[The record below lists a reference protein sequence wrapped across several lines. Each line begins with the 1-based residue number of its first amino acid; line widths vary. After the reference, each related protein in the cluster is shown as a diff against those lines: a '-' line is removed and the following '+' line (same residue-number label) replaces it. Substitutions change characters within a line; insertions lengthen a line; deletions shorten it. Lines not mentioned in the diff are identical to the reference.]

1 MTVER
6 KERTPMTKGTIS
18 RRGFMKA
25 AAATGAALT
34 AAGSIPLLETTDRA
48 FAAGS
53 VERVMHKTA
62 CHGCTNCCPVRVY
75 TEDGRVVKIEG
86 DPDGPLNKGGVC
98 LKCLSQIQTVYSPR
112 HVLHPMKRVGER
124 GENRWEAISWEEAVD
139 LAGEQIATAV
149 KKYGPYAY
157 WSARGGGGAYIE
169 WETSGLDYT
178 FGGCNSLASG
188 ACQCAMPRDFV
199 STTSVGFNC
208 CVDMDNV
215 DRWVGITDNAELDGT
230 RRDDTE
236 RVFVLWGS
244 QPHSSKAA
252 HGGHGLTDARSNLGV
267 KTIVVDPY
275 MTAEATKADVWLPVR
290 PGSDCALMLSWIHHI
305 IENDLYDEQFVK
317 HWTNLPFLINPDTRL
332 AYRAEEVWPDYVN
345 PAADPAGV
353 YDTPAYVCFDAK
365 TNSVQPFPF
374 TAPENCAVDPVIFAT
389 ATVNGKEAKTAGQI
403 YKEEAEPWTLEA
415 AGETC
420 WLDPERIRE
429 AIELYANADFGGL
442 SNGVFSDHQ
451 ENSSTAPLGALAIDA
466 LLGHVE
472 SPCSAFQNHGA
483 ASRTADRPTQRLG
496 VFSST
501 FERYGLG
508 WTTGLTKAEND
519 RLLDAIVADWDA
531 KGRDGKEMQR
541 YFFQSRCDTMG
552 ANEHKGIHQWQTCAP
567 KELRQAITTGEPY
580 RPRVMYEMS
589 GNKYAVMGPSLEWKK
604 AYDEQDFVIQQYPNM
619 TSFTVQTVDL
629 FLPTTEWLEYDSY
642 EAPGTHFNRHYA
654 RCQVTHLGET
664 VNPFVSPYQ
673 VAASAVEKLGAENVF
688 DPDAYKVPFFE
699 SLEAARAAWAEQ
711 MGKGSWQ
718 EMLDDIDHRFTEEP
732 IDDYMAY
739 YQYKEPVSDGLP
751 RGFATMSRKVDVYSE
766 AMLRLARTGFPYMY
780 PFDQPA
786 CDDYDPICTFKE
798 PTESPVEGQP
808 GYDPEYPLVITTG
821 RLPHFH
827 HGTMRHAPFIREV
840 MPAPELKINPETA
853 AEYGIEH
860 LDWVKITSRRGSS
873 NARAYL
879 TQGIAPGVLI
889 TERFWNPE
897 CFDETQETIT
907 PGIEEC
913 GYNIMSADEFQNPCF
928 ATNSYRAFTVKIEKT
943 ERPERIWIE
952 SEQFQP
958 FMPTLSG
965 EPVTEEVF

>member
-1 MTVER
+1 
-6 KERTPMTKGTIS
+6 MTKGTIS

-34 AAGSIPLLETTDRA
+34 AAGSIPLLETTDQA

-149 KKYGPYAY
+149 KKYGPYSY

-305 IENDLYDEQFVK
+305 IENNLYDEAFVK
-317 HWTNLPFLINPDTRL
+317 HWTNLPFLINPETRL

-429 AIELYANADFGGL
+429 AVELYAKADFGGL

-466 LLGHVE
+466 LLGYVE
-472 SPCSAFQNHGA
+472 SPCSAFQNHGV
-483 ASRTADRPTQRLG
+483 ASRTTDRPTQRLG

-673 VAASAVEKLGAENVF
+673 VAEAAVEKLGAENVF

-732 IDDYMAY
+732 MDDYMAY

-897 CFDETQETIT
+897 CFDETQESIT

>member
-34 AAGSIPLLETTDRA
+34 AAGSIPLLETTDQA

-124 GENRWEAISWEEAVD
+124 GENKWEAISWDEAVD

-275 MTAEATKADVWLPVR
+275 MTAEAAKADVWLPVR

-332 AYRAEEVWPDYVN
+332 AYRAEEVWPDYAN

-589 GNKYAVMGPSLEWKK
+589 GNKYAVMGPSLKWKK

-673 VAASAVEKLGAENVF
+673 VAEAAVEKLGAENVF

>member
-1 MTVER
+1 
-6 KERTPMTKGTIS
+6 MTKGTIS

-34 AAGSIPLLETTDRA
+34 AAGSIPLLETTDQA

-149 KKYGPYAY
+149 KKYGPYSY

-305 IENDLYDEQFVK
+305 IENNLYDEAFVK
-317 HWTNLPFLINPDTRL
+317 HWTNLPFLINPETRL

-365 TNSVQPFPF
+365 ANSVQPFPF

-429 AIELYANADFGGL
+429 AVELYAKADFGGL

-466 LLGHVE
+466 LLGYVE

-519 RLLDAIVADWDA
+519 RLLDAIVGEWDA

-673 VAASAVEKLGAENVF
+673 VAEAAVEKLGAENVF

-732 IDDYMAY
+732 MDDYMAY

-808 GYDPEYPLVITTG
+808 GYDSEYPLVITTG

-897 CFDETQETIT
+897 CFDETQESIT

>member
-1 MTVER
+1 MADIS
-6 KERTPMTKGTIS
+6 IS
-18 RRGFMKA
+18 RRNFVKA
-25 AAATGAALT
+25 ASALGVALSTT
-34 AAGSIPLLETTDRA
+34 AVPLLENTDVA
-48 FAAGS
+48 FANDS

-75 TEDGRVVKIEG
+75 TEDGRVIKIEG

-98 LKCLSQIQTVYSPR
+98 LKCLSQIHTVYSPR

-124 GENRWEAISWEEAVD
+124 GENRWEAISWDEAIE

-149 KKYGPYAY
+149 KKYGPYSY

-208 CVDMDNV
+208 CIDMDNV
-215 DRWVGITDNAELDGT
+215 DRWLGITDNAELDGI
-230 RRDDTE
+230 RRDDSE

-244 QPHSSKAA
+244 QPHASKAA
-252 HGGHGLTDARSNLGV
+252 HGGHGLTDSRSNLGA

-275 MTAEATKADVWLPVR
+275 LTAEAAKADVWLPVR
-290 PGSDCALMLSWIHHI
+290 PGSDCALMLAWIRYI
-305 IENDLYDEQFVK
+305 IDTDAYDESFVK
-317 HWTNLPFLINPDTRL
+317 YWTNLPFLINPDTHL
-332 AYRAEEVWPDYVN
+332 AYKAEDIWPDYTN
-345 PAADPAGV
+345 PATDPNNV
-353 YDTPAYVCFDAK
+353 FDTPAYVCLDAK
-365 TNSVQPFPF
+365 TNTIQPFPF
-374 TAPENCAVDPVIFAT
+374 CDPADCTVDPVIFAT
-389 ATVNGKEAKTAGQI
+389 TSIQGKEVRTAGQI
-403 YKEEAEPWTLEA
+403 YKDEAEPWTLEA
-415 AGETC
+415 AGKTC

-429 AIELYANADFGGL
+429 AIELYVHADFGGL

-466 LLGHVE
+466 LLGYIE
-472 SPCSAFQNHGA
+472 SPCSAFQNHGSN
-483 ASRTADRPTQRLG
+483 SRTDVRPTQRLG
-496 VFSST
+496 AFSST

-508 WTTGLTKAEND
+508 WTTGYTQEEND
-519 RLLDAIVADWDA
+519 RLLAKVVAEWDA
-531 KGRDGKEMQR
+531 KGRNGKEMQE
-541 YFFQSRCDTMG
+541 YFFQSRCDTLG

-567 KELRQAITTGEPY
+567 KETRQAITTGEPY

-629 FLPTTEWLEYDSY
+629 FLPTNEWLEYDSY
-642 EAPGTHFNRHYA
+642 EEPATHFNRHYA

-664 VNPFVSPYQ
+664 VNPFVLPYQ
-673 VAASAVEKLGAENVF
+673 VAQSAVEKLGAENVF

-699 SLEAARAAWAEQ
+699 SLEAARSAWAEK
-711 MGKGSWQ
+711 MGKDSWQ
-718 EMLDDIDHRFTEEP
+718 EMLDDVDHRYTEVPLDE
-732 IDDYMAY
+732 YMGY
-739 YQYKEPVSDGLP
+739 YQYKEVISDGLP

-766 AMLRLARTGFPYMY
+766 AMIRLARTGFPYMY

-786 CDDYDPICTFKE
+786 CEDYDPICTFIE
-798 PTESPVEGQP
+798 PTESPLEEASGF
-808 GYDPEYPLVITTG
+808 DPEYPLVITTG

-827 HGTMRHAPFIREV
+827 HGTMRHAPFVREV
-840 MPAPELKINPETA
+840 MPVPELKINPATA
-853 AEYGIEH
+853 AQYGIEH
-860 LDWVKITSRRGSS
+860 LDWVKISSRRGSS

-879 TQGIAPGVLI
+879 TQGIAPGVLL

-897 CFDETQETIT
+897 CFDETQESIT
-907 PGIEEC
+907 SGFEEC

-943 ERPERIWIE
+943 TRPERIWIE
-952 SEQFQP
+952 SEQFKP
-958 FMPTLSG
+958 FMPNLQDEAITG
-965 EPVTEEVF
+965 EVF

>member
-34 AAGSIPLLETTDRA
+34 AAGSIPLLETTDQA

-472 SPCSAFQNHGA
+472 PPCSAFQNHGA

>member
-1 MTVER
+1 
-6 KERTPMTKGTIS
+6 MTKGTIS

-34 AAGSIPLLETTDRA
+34 AAGSIPLLETTDQA

-124 GENRWEAISWEEAVD
+124 GENKWEAISWDEAVD

-275 MTAEATKADVWLPVR
+275 MTAEAAKADVWLPVR

-365 TNSVQPFPF
+365 TNSVQPIPF

-466 LLGHVE
+466 LLGYVE

>member
-6 KERTPMTKGTIS
+6 KERTPMTKGTVS

-34 AAGSIPLLETTDRA
+34 AAGSIPLLETTDQA

-124 GENRWEAISWEEAVD
+124 GENKWEAISWDEAVD

-149 KKYGPYAY
+149 KKYGPYSY

-305 IENDLYDEQFVK
+305 IENNLYDEAFVK

-466 LLGHVE
+466 LLGYVE

-673 VAASAVEKLGAENVF
+673 VAEAAVEKLGAENVF

-732 IDDYMAY
+732 MDDYMAY

-897 CFDETQETIT
+897 CFDETQESIT

-952 SEQFQP
+952 SKQFQP

>member
-1 MTVER
+1 
-6 KERTPMTKGTIS
+6 MTKGTIS

-34 AAGSIPLLETTDRA
+34 AAGSIPLLETTDQA

-275 MTAEATKADVWLPVR
+275 MTAEATKADLWLPVR

-353 YDTPAYVCFDAK
+353 YNTPAYVCFDAK

>member
-34 AAGSIPLLETTDRA
+34 AAGSIPLLETTDQA

-124 GENRWEAISWEEAVD
+124 GENKWEAISWDEAVD

-275 MTAEATKADVWLPVR
+275 MTAEAAKADVWLPVR

-415 AGETC
+415 TGETC

-673 VAASAVEKLGAENVF
+673 VAEAAVEKLGAENVF

-699 SLEAARAAWAEQ
+699 SLEAARAAWAEK

>member
-34 AAGSIPLLETTDRA
+34 AAGSIPLLETTDQA

-124 GENRWEAISWEEAVD
+124 GENKWEAISWDEAVD
-139 LAGEQIATAV
+139 LAGEQIATTV

-275 MTAEATKADVWLPVR
+275 MTAEAAKADVWLPVR

>member
-1 MTVER
+1 
-6 KERTPMTKGTIS
+6 MTKGTIS

-34 AAGSIPLLETTDRA
+34 AAGSIPLLETTDQA

-149 KKYGPYAY
+149 KKYGPYSY

-305 IENDLYDEQFVK
+305 IENNLYDEAFVK
-317 HWTNLPFLINPDTRL
+317 HWTNLPFLINHETRL

-345 PAADPAGV
+345 LAADPAGV
-353 YDTPAYVCFDAK
+353 YDAPAYVCFDAK

-429 AIELYANADFGGL
+429 AVELYAKADFGGL

-466 LLGHVE
+466 LLGYVE

-519 RLLDAIVADWDA
+519 RLLDAIVGEWDA

-673 VAASAVEKLGAENVF
+673 VAEAAVEKLGAENVF

-732 IDDYMAY
+732 MDDYMAY

-879 TQGIAPGVLI
+879 TQGIAPGVLV

-897 CFDETQETIT
+897 CFDETQESIT

>member
-1 MTVER
+1 
-6 KERTPMTKGTIS
+6 MTKGTIS

-34 AAGSIPLLETTDRA
+34 AAGSIPLLETTDQA

-124 GENRWEAISWEEAVD
+124 GENKWEAISWDEAVD

-275 MTAEATKADVWLPVR
+275 MTAEAAKADVWLPVR

-897 CFDETQETIT
+897 CFDDTQETIT

>member
-1 MTVER
+1 
-6 KERTPMTKGTIS
+6 MTKGTIS

-34 AAGSIPLLETTDRA
+34 AAGSIPLLETTDQA

-149 KKYGPYAY
+149 KKYGPYSY

-230 RRDDTE
+230 RRDETE

-305 IENDLYDEQFVK
+305 IENNLYDETFVK
-317 HWTNLPFLINPDTRL
+317 HWTNLPFLINPETRL

-429 AIELYANADFGGL
+429 AVELYAKADFGGL

-466 LLGHVE
+466 LLGYVE

-519 RLLDAIVADWDA
+519 RLLDAIVGEWDA

-673 VAASAVEKLGAENVF
+673 VAEAAVEKLGAENVF

-732 IDDYMAY
+732 MDDYMAY

-897 CFDETQETIT
+897 CFDETQESIT

>member
-1 MTVER
+1 
-6 KERTPMTKGTIS
+6 MTKGTIS

-34 AAGSIPLLETTDRA
+34 AAGSIPLLETTDQA

-149 KKYGPYAY
+149 KKYGPYSY

-305 IENDLYDEQFVK
+305 IENNLYDEAFVK
-317 HWTNLPFLINPDTRL
+317 HWTNLPFLINPETRL

-389 ATVNGKEAKTAGQI
+389 ATVNGTEAKTAGQI

-429 AIELYANADFGGL
+429 AVELYAKADFGGL

-466 LLGHVE
+466 LLGYVE

-673 VAASAVEKLGAENVF
+673 VAEAAVEKLGAENVF

-732 IDDYMAY
+732 MDDYMAY

-897 CFDETQETIT
+897 CFDETQESIT

>member
-1 MTVER
+1 
-6 KERTPMTKGTIS
+6 MTKGTIS

-34 AAGSIPLLETTDRA
+34 AAGSIPLLETTDQA

-124 GENRWEAISWEEAVD
+124 GENKWEAISWDEAVD

-275 MTAEATKADVWLPVR
+275 MTAEAAKADVWLPVR

-403 YKEEAEPWTLEA
+403 YKEEAEPWTLET

-673 VAASAVEKLGAENVF
+673 VAEAAVEKLGAENVF

>member
-1 MTVER
+1 
-6 KERTPMTKGTIS
+6 MTKGTIS

-34 AAGSIPLLETTDRA
+34 AAGSIPLLETTDQA

-124 GENRWEAISWEEAVD
+124 GENKWEAISWDEAVD

-275 MTAEATKADVWLPVR
+275 MTAEAAKADVWLPVR

-472 SPCSAFQNHGA
+472 SPCSAFQNHGT

>member
-34 AAGSIPLLETTDRA
+34 AAGSIPLLETTDQA

-124 GENRWEAISWEEAVD
+124 GENKWEAISWDEAVD

-275 MTAEATKADVWLPVR
+275 MTAEAAKADVWLPVR

-673 VAASAVEKLGAENVF
+673 VAEAAVEKLGAENVF

>member
-1 MTVER
+1 
-6 KERTPMTKGTIS
+6 MTKGTIS

-34 AAGSIPLLETTDRA
+34 AAGSIPLLETTDQA

-124 GENRWEAISWEEAVD
+124 GENKWEAISWDEAVD

-275 MTAEATKADVWLPVR
+275 MTAEAAKADVWLPVR

-642 EAPGTHFNRHYA
+642 EAPGPHFNRHYA

>member
-1 MTVER
+1 
-6 KERTPMTKGTIS
+6 MTKGTIS
-18 RRGFMKA
+18 RRSFMKA

-34 AAGSIPLLETTDRA
+34 AVGSIPLLEETDQA

-112 HVLHPMKRVGER
+112 HILHPMKRVGER

-149 KKYGPYAY
+149 KKYGPYSY

-305 IENDLYDEQFVK
+305 IENNLYDEAFVK
-317 HWTNLPFLINPDTRL
+317 HWTNLPFLINPETRM

-345 PAADPAGV
+345 PAADPAGI

-365 TNSVQPFPF
+365 TNSIQPFPF

-429 AIELYANADFGGL
+429 AVELYANADFGGL

-466 LLGHVE
+466 LLGYVE

-519 RLLDAIVADWDA
+519 RLLDAIVARWDA

-589 GNKYAVMGPSLEWKK
+589 GNKYAVMGPTLEWKK

-619 TSFTVQTVDL
+619 TSFTVQSVDL

-673 VAASAVEKLGAENVF
+673 VAEAAVEKLGAENVF
-688 DPDAYKVPFFE
+688 DPDAYKVPFYE
-699 SLEAARAAWAEQ
+699 SLEAARADWAEQ

-732 IDDYMAY
+732 MDDYMAY
-739 YQYKEPVSDGLP
+739 YQCKEPVSDGLP
-751 RGFATMSRKVDVYSE
+751 RGFATISRKVDVYSE

-780 PFDQPA
+780 PFNQPA

-798 PTESPVEGQP
+798 PTESPLEGAE
-808 GYDPEYPLVITTG
+808 GYDSEYPLVITTG

-840 MPAPELKINPETA
+840 MPAPELKINPDTA
-853 AEYGIEH
+853 AKYGIEH

-897 CFDETQETIT
+897 CFDETQESIT

>member
-1 MTVER
+1 
-6 KERTPMTKGTIS
+6 MTKGTIS

-34 AAGSIPLLETTDRA
+34 AAGSIPLLETTDQA

-112 HVLHPMKRVGER
+112 HVLHPMKRVGE
-124 GENRWEAISWEEAVD
+124 WEAISWDEAVD

-275 MTAEATKADVWLPVR
+275 MTAEAAKADVWLPVR

>member
-34 AAGSIPLLETTDRA
+34 AAGSIPLLETTDQA

-124 GENRWEAISWEEAVD
+124 GENKWEAISWDEAVD

-149 KKYGPYAY
+149 KKYGPYSY

-305 IENDLYDEQFVK
+305 IENNLYDEAFVK

-466 LLGHVE
+466 LLGYVE

-897 CFDETQETIT
+897 CFDETQESIT

>member
-1 MTVER
+1 
-6 KERTPMTKGTIS
+6 MTKGTIS

-34 AAGSIPLLETTDRA
+34 AAGSIPLLETTDQA

-124 GENRWEAISWEEAVD
+124 GENKWEAISWDEAVD

-230 RRDDTE
+230 RRDDAE

-275 MTAEATKADVWLPVR
+275 MTAEAAKADVWLPVR

-374 TAPENCAVDPVIFAT
+374 TVPEDCAVDPVIFAT

>member
-34 AAGSIPLLETTDRA
+34 AAGSIPLLETTDQA

-124 GENRWEAISWEEAVD
+124 GENKWEAISWDEAVD

-275 MTAEATKADVWLPVR
+275 MTAEAAKADVWLPVR

-415 AGETC
+415 TGETC

-673 VAASAVEKLGAENVF
+673 VAEAAVEKLGAENVF

-897 CFDETQETIT
+897 CFDETQESIT

>member
-34 AAGSIPLLETTDRA
+34 AAGSIPLLETTDQA

-124 GENRWEAISWEEAVD
+124 GENKWEAISWDEAVD

-275 MTAEATKADVWLPVR
+275 MTAEAAKADVWLPVR

-879 TQGIAPGVLI
+879 TQGIAPGALI

>member
-1 MTVER
+1 
-6 KERTPMTKGTIS
+6 MTKGTIS

-34 AAGSIPLLETTDRA
+34 AAGSIPLLETTDQA

-275 MTAEATKADVWLPVR
+275 MTAEAAKADVWLPVR

-732 IDDYMAY
+732 INDYMAY

-786 CDDYDPICTFKE
+786 YDDYDPICTFKE

>member
-1 MTVER
+1 
-6 KERTPMTKGTIS
+6 MTKGTIS

-34 AAGSIPLLETTDRA
+34 AAGSIPLLETTDQA

>member
-1 MTVER
+1 
-6 KERTPMTKGTIS
+6 MTKGTIS

-34 AAGSIPLLETTDRA
+34 AAGSIPLLETTDQA

-112 HVLHPMKRVGER
+112 HVLHPMKRVSER
-124 GENRWEAISWEEAVD
+124 GENKWEAISWDEAVD

-149 KKYGPYAY
+149 KKYGPYSY

-267 KTIVVDPY
+267 KAIVVDPY
-275 MTAEATKADVWLPVR
+275 MTAEAAKADVWLPVR

-897 CFDETQETIT
+897 CFDETQESIT

>member
-1 MTVER
+1 
-6 KERTPMTKGTIS
+6 MTKGTIS

-34 AAGSIPLLETTDRA
+34 AAGSIPLLETTDQA

-169 WETSGLDYT
+169 WETSGVDYT

>member
-1 MTVER
+1 
-6 KERTPMTKGTIS
+6 MTKGTIS

-34 AAGSIPLLETTDRA
+34 AAGSIPLLETTDQA

-124 GENRWEAISWEEAVD
+124 GENKWEAISWDEAVD

-252 HGGHGLTDARSNLGV
+252 RGGHGLTDARSNLGV

-275 MTAEATKADVWLPVR
+275 MTAEAAKADVWLPVR

-420 WLDPERIRE
+420 WLDPERIRK

-897 CFDETQETIT
+897 CFDETQESIT

>member
-34 AAGSIPLLETTDRA
+34 AAGSIPLLETTDQA

-124 GENRWEAISWEEAVD
+124 GENKWEAISWDEAVD

-275 MTAEATKADVWLPVR
+275 MTAEAAKADVWLPVR

-374 TAPENCAVDPVIFAT
+374 TAPENCVVDPVIFAT

-897 CFDETQETIT
+897 CFDETQESIT

>member
-34 AAGSIPLLETTDRA
+34 AAGSIPLLETTDQA

-215 DRWVGITDNAELDGT
+215 DRWVGITDNAELDGA

>member
-1 MTVER
+1 
-6 KERTPMTKGTIS
+6 MTKGTIS

-34 AAGSIPLLETTDRA
+34 AAGSIPLLETTDQA

-124 GENRWEAISWEEAVD
+124 GENKWEAISWDEAVD

-275 MTAEATKADVWLPVR
+275 MTAEAAKADVWLPVR

-897 CFDETQETIT
+897 FFDETQETIT

>member
-34 AAGSIPLLETTDRA
+34 AAGSIPLLETTDQA

-124 GENRWEAISWEEAVD
+124 GENKWEAISWDEAVD

-275 MTAEATKADVWLPVR
+275 MTAEAAKADVWLPVR

-429 AIELYANADFGGL
+429 AIELYANADFSGL

-589 GNKYAVMGPSLEWKK
+589 GNRYAVMGPSLEWKK

-897 CFDETQETIT
+897 CFDETQESIT

>member
-1 MTVER
+1 
-6 KERTPMTKGTIS
+6 MTKGTIS

-34 AAGSIPLLETTDRA
+34 AAGSIPLLETTDQA

-75 TEDGRVVKIEG
+75 TEDGRVVKIEAE
-86 DPDGPLNKGGVC
+86 PDGPVDKGGVC

-124 GENRWEAISWEEAVD
+124 GENKWEAISWDEAVD

-149 KKYGPYAY
+149 KKYGPYSY

-305 IENDLYDEQFVK
+305 IENNLYDEAFVK

-466 LLGHVE
+466 LLGYVE

-673 VAASAVEKLGAENVF
+673 VAEAAVEKLGAENVF

-732 IDDYMAY
+732 MDDYMAY

-897 CFDETQETIT
+897 CFDETQESIT

-952 SEQFQP
+952 SKQFQP

>member
-1 MTVER
+1 
-6 KERTPMTKGTIS
+6 MTKGTIS

-34 AAGSIPLLETTDRA
+34 AAGSIPLLETTDQA

-124 GENRWEAISWEEAVD
+124 GENKWEAISWDEAVD

-275 MTAEATKADVWLPVR
+275 MTAEAAKADVWLPVR

-673 VAASAVEKLGAENVF
+673 VAASAVERLGAENVF

-897 CFDETQETIT
+897 CFDDTQETIT

>member
-1 MTVER
+1 
-6 KERTPMTKGTIS
+6 MTKGTIS

-34 AAGSIPLLETTDRA
+34 AAGSIPLLETTDQA

-124 GENRWEAISWEEAVD
+124 GENKWEAISWDEAVD

-169 WETSGLDYT
+169 WEASGLDYT

-275 MTAEATKADVWLPVR
+275 MTAEAAKADVWLPVR

-673 VAASAVEKLGAENVF
+673 VAEAAVEKLGAENVF

>member
-34 AAGSIPLLETTDRA
+34 AAGSIPLLETTDQA

-604 AYDEQDFVIQQYPNM
+604 AYDEQDFVIQRYPNM